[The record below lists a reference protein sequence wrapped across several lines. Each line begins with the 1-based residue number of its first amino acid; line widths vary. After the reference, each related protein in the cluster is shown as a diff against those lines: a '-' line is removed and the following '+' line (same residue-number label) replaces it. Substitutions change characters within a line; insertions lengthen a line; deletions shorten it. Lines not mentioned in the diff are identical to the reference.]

1 MAGQL
6 DSLLK
11 SVAKDIVAT
20 LGDSLDTTITYVK
33 KGVSSYNI
41 DTGEEVSIDTTYSD
55 LKAPVEFVRS
65 SEETGFQE
73 NVARLYVTPD
83 LIGDSQP
90 LLQDEITLTFSGST
104 RSAKITTVLTV
115 KGGQEYLFRIDV
127 IF

>member
-6 DSLLK
+6 DTVLK
-11 SVAKDIVAT
+11 NVAKQVVSQ
-20 LGDSLDTTITYVK
+20 LGNALDSSIIYTR
-33 KGVSSYNI
+33 KGISSY
-41 DTGEEVSIDTTYSD
+41 DTDSGEFITVDTTYNI
-55 LKAPVEFVRS
+55 KVPIEFIQS
-65 SEETGFQE
+65 SEESGFQE
-73 NVARLYVTPD
+73 NTARLYITPD

-104 RSAKITTVLTV
+104 RGAKITDIRTL

>member
-6 DSLLK
+6 DTALK
-11 SVAKDIVAT
+11 NIAKQVIAD
-20 LGDSLDTTITYVK
+20 LGDSLDTSITYTRKPSPVYNTST
-33 KGVSSYNI
+33 GAISTTDVSY
-41 DTGEEVSIDTTYSD
+41 SI
-55 LKAPVEFVRS
+55 KVPIEFVRS

-90 LLQDEITLTFSGST
+90 LLQVEITLTFSGST
-104 RSAKITTVLTV
+104 RSAKITNVLTV

>member
-6 DSLLK
+6 DTALK
-11 SVAKDIVAT
+11 KIAKQVVSQ
-20 LGDSLDTTITYVK
+20 LGNSLDSSIIYTR
-33 KGVSSYNI
+33 KGISSYNS
-41 DTGEEVSIDTTYSD
+41 DTGEYITIDTTYNI
-55 LKAPVEFVRS
+55 KVPIEFVQS
-65 SEETGFQE
+65 SEESGFQE
-73 NVARLYVTPD
+73 NTARVYITPD

-104 RSAKITTVLTV
+104 RGAKITDIRTL

>member
-6 DSLLK
+6 DTALK
-11 SVAKDIVAT
+11 KIAKQVVSQ
-20 LGDSLDTTITYVK
+20 LGNSLDSSIIYTR
-33 KGVSSYNI
+33 KGISSY
-41 DTGEEVSIDTTYSD
+41 DADSGEFHTVDTTYNI
-55 LKAPVEFVRS
+55 KVPIEFVQS
-65 SEETGFQE
+65 SEESGYQE
-73 NVARLYVTPD
+73 NTARVYVTPD

-104 RSAKITTVLTV
+104 RGAKITDIRTL

>member
-6 DSLLK
+6 DTALK
-11 SVAKDIVAT
+11 KIAKQVVSQ
-20 LGDSLDTTITYVK
+20 LGNSLDSSIIYTR
-33 KGVSSYNI
+33 KGISSYNS
-41 DTGEEVSIDTTYSD
+41 DTGEYITIDTKYNI
-55 LKAPVEFVRS
+55 KVPIEFIQS
-65 SEETGFQE
+65 SEESGFQE
-73 NVARLYVTPD
+73 NTARVYITPD

-104 RSAKITTVLTV
+104 RGAKITDIRTL

>member
-6 DSLLK
+6 DTALK
-11 SVAKDIVAT
+11 KIAKQVVSQ
-20 LGDSLDTTITYVK
+20 LGNSLDSSIIYTR
-33 KGVSSYNI
+33 KGVSSY
-41 DTGEEVSIDTTYSD
+41 DADSGEFHTVDTTYTIKVPIEYIQSN
-55 LKAPVEFVRS
+55 
-65 SEETGFQE
+65 EEAGFQE
-73 NVARLYVTPD
+73 NIARLYITPD

-104 RSAKITTVLTV
+104 RGAKITDIRTL

>member
-6 DSLLK
+6 DTALK
-11 SVAKDIVAT
+11 KIAKQVVSQ
-20 LGDSLDTTITYVK
+20 LGNSLDSSIIYTR
-33 KGVSSYNI
+33 KGISSY
-41 DTGEEVSIDTTYSD
+41 DADSGEFHTVDTTYNI
-55 LKAPVEFVRS
+55 KVPIEFVQS
-65 SEETGFQE
+65 SEEAGFQE
-73 NVARLYVTPD
+73 NIARLYITPD

-104 RSAKITTVLTV
+104 RGAKITDIRTL

>member
-6 DSLLK
+6 DTALK
-11 SVAKDIVAT
+11 KIAKQVVSQ
-20 LGDSLDTTITYVK
+20 LGNSLDSSIIYTR
-33 KGVSSYNI
+33 KGISSYNS
-41 DTGEEVSIDTTYSD
+41 DTGEYITIDTKYNIKVTI
-55 LKAPVEFVRS
+55 EFIQY
-65 SEETGFQE
+65 SEESGFQE
-73 NVARLYVTPD
+73 NTARVYVTPD

-104 RSAKITTVLTV
+104 RGAKITDIRTL

>member
-6 DSLLK
+6 DTALK
-11 SVAKDIVAT
+11 KIAKQVVSQ
-20 LGDSLDTTITYVK
+20 LGNSLDSSIIYTR
-33 KGVSSYNI
+33 KGVSSYNP
-41 DTGEEVSIDTTYSD
+41 DSGEFFTVDTTYNI
-55 LKAPVEFVRS
+55 KVPIEFIQS
-65 SEETGFQE
+65 SEESGFQE
-73 NVARLYVTPD
+73 NTARLYITPD

-104 RSAKITTVLTV
+104 RGAKITDIRTL